1 MRNLYC
7 HAYQSYIWNKLASER
22 ISRYGR
28 TLVEG
33 DLVAKRRDAFLVD
46 FENEDDDAADAGA
59 ANNDVDQI
67 DEHGEPMSSKGKYS
81 GINDS

>member
-28 TLVEG
+28 KLVEG

-59 ANNDVDQI
+59 PNNDVD
-67 DEHGEPMSSKGKYS
+67 
-81 GINDS
+81 